1 MLNRLPEQVGTAA
14 IEFVY
19 GPLAAN
25 PQRVG
30 RELRLALSGIWSA
43 RRGDYRV
50 LYRIDDEQRRVEI
63 VVVDRRHVYRKRR
76 SLTIGAQTPE
86 GTYPPEEGSP

>member
-1 MLNRLPEQVGTAA
+1 VTESAYEVAWTPSALRMLTRLPEKVATAA

-25 PQRVG
+25 PQRAG
-30 RELRLALSGIWSA
+30 RELRLDLRGVWSA

-50 LYRIDDEQRRVEI
+50 LYRINDEQHRVE
-63 VVVDRRHVYRKRR
+63 VVVIDHRRDVYRR
-76 SLTIGAQTPE
+76 QT
-86 GTYPPEEGSP
+86 

>member
-1 MLNRLPEQVGTAA
+1 MTEPEYDVAWTPSASRMLNRLPEKVATAA
-14 IEFVY
+14 IEFIY

-30 RELRLALSGIWSA
+30 RELRLDLSGIWSA

-50 LYRIDDEQRRVEI
+50 LYRIDNEKHRIEI
-63 VVVDRRHVYRKRR
+63 VMIDHRRDVYRRR
-76 SLTIGAQTPE
+76 T
-86 GTYPPEEGSP
+86 

>member
-1 MLNRLPEQVGTAA
+1 MTEAEYEVAWTPSAVRVLNRLPGKVATAA

-30 RELRLALSGIWSA
+30 RELRLDLSGIWSA

-50 LYRIDDEQRRVEI
+50 LYRIDDEKHRVEI
-63 VVVDRRHVYRKRR
+63 VVIDHRRDVYRRR
-76 SLTIGAQTPE
+76 T
-86 GTYPPEEGSP
+86 